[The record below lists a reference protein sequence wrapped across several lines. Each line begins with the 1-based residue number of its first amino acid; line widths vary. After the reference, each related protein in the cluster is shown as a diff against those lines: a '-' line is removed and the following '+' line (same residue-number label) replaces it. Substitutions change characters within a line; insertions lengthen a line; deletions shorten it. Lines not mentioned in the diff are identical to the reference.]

1 MSKKASKP
9 LDIEYI
15 NPNTPEETADFL
27 IKLLAKK
34 LVQQYKSK
42 VSEQNES
49 SEEKVGVKG
58 AVQ

>member
-34 LVQQYKSK
+34 LVQQYKDK
-42 VSEQNES
+42 ASEQNGGTGENAVT
-49 SEEKVGVKG
+49 EG
-58 AVQ
+58 AVK